1 MADQYIIEVVE
12 KLDPLGK
19 KQYRSLWWVRLEDGT
34 EALGFVRQYA
44 THLSKQEATAKA
56 REWTEAMR
64 AKYGDRNPY
73 RFEVVAV

>member
-1 MADQYIIEVVE
+1 MAGKYIIEAVE
-12 KLDPLGK
+12 RLDPLGK
-19 KQYRSLWWVRLEDGT
+19 KQYRSLWWVRFTNGAEC
-34 EALGFVRQYA
+34 LGFARRYA
-44 THLSKQEATAKA
+44 TRLTEDEATAKA